1 MKISLPFRGVRRLST
16 TPTMI
21 MVGGGGL
28 INVGEVILMFLL
40 CVKNFLHGIS
50 EIDKTTFQRSRPI
63 LSFIIIIG
71 YELLLLI
78 TDVDCGVRNREGGGG
93 AGKNE
98 GKKTKKRRNWPTDR
112 SSDFHLPPTPP
123 GLGGAPYPNPLL
135 PYQKPTTHPPRR
147 RMFSTLF
154 WTVIPL
160 SSVCITKLWKKGWV
174 PEYLSNLYSFKDSP
188 KKVLIYESISL

>member
-1 MKISLPFRGVRRLST
+1 MRAHENLVTFQGGAASVNDT
-16 TPTMI
+16 DYDN
-21 MVGGGGL
+21 GGGGL

-93 AGKNE
+93 RQE
-98 GKKTKKRRNWPTDR
+98 RREKTKKRRN
-112 SSDFHLPPTPP
+112 
-123 GLGGAPYPNPLL
+123 
-135 PYQKPTTHPPRR
+135 
-147 RMFSTLF
+147 
-154 WTVIPL
+154 
-160 SSVCITKLWKKGWV
+160 
-174 PEYLSNLYSFKDSP
+174 
-188 KKVLIYESISL
+188 